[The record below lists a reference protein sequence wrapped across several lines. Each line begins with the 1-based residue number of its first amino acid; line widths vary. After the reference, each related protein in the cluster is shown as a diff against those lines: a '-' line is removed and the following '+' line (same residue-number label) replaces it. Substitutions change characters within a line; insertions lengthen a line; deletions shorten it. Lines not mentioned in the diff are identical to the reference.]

1 MRISIALPNT
11 VPGADGGL
19 LTEWAKRAEAR
30 GFASLAVTERL
41 VYPGHDPLLT
51 LAAAAA
57 ATSRIGLLTNVLIGP
72 LRTAPVLAKSVAT
85 LATLSA
91 GRLVLGLGPGV
102 REDDF
107 EAAGRSFAGRREAF
121 EEQLELLGRG
131 AAGEAAG
138 PGAGPGVPVL
148 VAGLSAAAVRRVVRW
163 GDGWTAPGLEP
174 EAVLPFAARV
184 RRAWSEGG
192 RSGAPRIVG
201 LARFALG
208 EDVERESAAF
218 VRDYF
223 SVLGAEAEEFVA
235 KTPRTPERIRRVVA
249 ALADGGVDEVVMHPT
264 AAALSQVDRLADV
277 LLP

>member
-19 LTEWAKRAEAR
+19 LTEWAKRAEDR

-85 LATLSA
+85 LASLSA
-91 GRLVLGLGPGV
+91 GRLVLGMGPGV

-131 AAGEAAG
+131 SAGG

-174 EAVLPFAARV
+174 EEVLPFAARV

-192 RSGAPRIVG
+192 RSGAPRVVA

-235 KTPRTPERIRRVVA
+235 KTPRTPDRIRRAVA

>member
-19 LTEWAKRAEAR
+19 LTEWAKRAEDR

-85 LATLSA
+85 LASLSA
-91 GRLVLGLGPGV
+91 GRLVLGMGPGV

-131 AAGEAAG
+131 AAGGAG
-138 PGAGPGVPVL
+138 GPWAGPGVPVL
-148 VAGLSAAAVRRVVRW
+148 VAGLSSAAVRRVVRW

-192 RSGAPRIVG
+192 RSGAPRIVA

-235 KTPRTPERIRRVVA
+235 KTPRTPDRIRRVVA
-249 ALADGGVDEVVMHPT
+249 ALADGGVNEVVMHPT

>member
-11 VPGADGGL
+11 VPGADGRL

-57 ATSRIGLLTNVLIGP
+57 VTSRIGLLTNVLIGP
-72 LRTAPVLAKSVAT
+72 LRTAPVLAKSVAS
-85 LATLSA
+85 LASLA
-91 GRLVLGLGPGV
+91 PGRLVLGVGPGV

-107 EAAGRSFAGRREAF
+107 EAAGRPFAGRRAAF

-131 AAGEAAG
+131 AEA
-138 PGAGPGVPVL
+138 GAGAGVPVL
-148 VAGLSAAAVRRVVRW
+148 VAGMSSAAVRRVVRR

-192 RSGAPRIVG
+192 RSGAPRIVA

-235 KTPRTPERIRRVVA
+235 KTPRTPERIREVVEELA
-249 ALADGGVDEVVMHPT
+249 AGGVDEVVLHPT

>member
-11 VPGADGGL
+11 VPGADGAL
-19 LTEWAKRAEAR
+19 LTEWAKRAEDR

-131 AAGEAAG
+131 GEAR

-148 VAGLSAAAVRRVVRW
+148 VAGLSAAAVRRVVHR

-192 RSGAPRIVG
+192 RSGAPRIVA

-235 KTPRTPERIRRVVA
+235 KTPRTPDRIRRVVA